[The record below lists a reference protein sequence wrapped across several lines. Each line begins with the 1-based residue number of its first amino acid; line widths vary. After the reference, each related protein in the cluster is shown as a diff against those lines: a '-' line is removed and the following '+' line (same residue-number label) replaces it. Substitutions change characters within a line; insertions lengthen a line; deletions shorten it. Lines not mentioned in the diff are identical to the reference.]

1 MNNLGIIIK
10 REYLTRVKKRSFLLL
25 TFLGPLFFAA
35 LMIAPSLLMLRSEKM
50 ESKKA
55 IVVLDESGMFEGKI
69 ENTDANTFIYENE
82 NANIDSLKKF
92 VFDGIYDAFL
102 YIPSTSLNIPVNAKL
117 YSDKQIPMTLSSHIE
132 REMKQVVEHQKLLA
146 SGIDPDIVKASKTSI
161 NVSTIRMDEESGEKT
176 SYAELEYIIGLVL
189 ALVIY
194 FAIFLFSN
202 QVLRGVIE
210 EKTNRI
216 IEVIISSVK
225 PFELMMGKIVGI
237 ALVGLTQFLL
247 WIVLTIGIYLVAS
260 GILIGPEVMSPSGT
274 VMTEE
279 ISQIAETTEGQDIML
294 EAVNMVQSINFGA
307 ILWSFLFYFVF
318 GYLLYAAMFAAI
330 GGMVDNETDS
340 NQFSTVVSLPLIVAI
355 VCSTAMVNN
364 PDSSLGLWL
373 SMIPFTSPISMMI
386 RIPFGVPYWQ
396 VAVSLILLILTFILI
411 TWLAGKIYR
420 TVRGTGCRGNVP
432 QRYSCQ
438 HHPRTGTSRVR
449 IWTFRTCRKGQQPF
463 RNQMS

>member
-55 IVVLDESGMFEGKI
+55 IVVLDESGMFDGKI
-69 ENTDANTFIYENE
+69 ENTDANTFIYEDI
-82 NANIDSLKKF
+82 NANVDSLKKF

-225 PFELMMGKIVGI
+225 PFELMMGKIIGI

-247 WIVLTIGIYLVAS
+247 WIVLTIGIYFVAS
-260 GILIGPEVMSPSGT
+260 GLLIGPEVLSPSGT

-279 ISQIAETTEGQDIML
+279 ISQITETTGGQDIML

-318 GYLLYAAMFAAI
+318 GYLLYAALFAAI

-340 NQFSTVVSLPLIVAI
+340 NQFSTVVSLPLIIAI
-355 VCSTAMVNN
+355 VCAPTMVNN

-373 SMIPFTSPISMMI
+373 SMIPFTSPVSMMI

-396 VAVSLILLILTFILI
+396 IAVSLIILVLTFIMI
-411 TWLAGKIYR
+411 TWIAGKIYR
-420 TVRGTGCRGNVP
+420 TGILMYGKKP
-432 QRYSCQ
+432 SFKEIWKWLRY
-438 HHPRTGTSRVR
+438 
-449 IWTFRTCRKGQQPF
+449 
-463 RNQMS
+463 

>member
-1 MNNLGIIIK
+1 MNNFSIILK
-10 REYLTRVKKRSFLLL
+10 REYLTRVKKRSFLIL

-35 LMIAPSLLMLRSEKM
+35 LMIAPSLLMIKSEQM
-50 ESKKA
+50 ESKKSIA
-55 IVVLDESGMFEGKI
+55 VLDESGMFEGRI
-69 ENTDANTFIYENE
+69 ENTDANTFIYQSEKE
-82 NANIDSLKKF
+82 NIDSLKNF
-92 VFDGIYDAFL
+92 VFEGIYDAIL
-102 YIPSTSLNIPVNAKL
+102 YIPATELNIPVNAKL
-117 YSDKQIPMTLSSHIE
+117 YSNKQIPMTLTSHIE
-132 REMKQVVEHQKLLA
+132 REMKQVVEHQKLIA
-146 SGIDPDIVKASKTSI
+146 SGIDPAVVKATQTNI
-161 NVSTIRMDEESGEKT
+161 NVATIRMDEESGEKT

-189 ALVIY
+189 ALIIY
-194 FAIFLFSN
+194 FAVFLFSN

-237 ALVGLTQFLL
+237 ALVGLTQFML
-247 WIVLTIGIYLVAS
+247 WIVLTVAIYFVAS
-260 GILIGPEVMSPSGT
+260 GFILGPEIMSPSGT
-274 VMTEE
+274 VMTEQ
-279 ISQIAETTEGQDIML
+279 ISQMTETTQGQDIML

-340 NQFSTVVSLPLIVAI
+340 NQFSTIVSLPLIVAI

-364 PDSSLGLWL
+364 PDSSLGIWL

-396 VAVSLILLILTFILI
+396 VAVSLVILILTFILI

-420 TVRGTGCRGNVP
+420 TGILMYGKKP
-432 QRYSCQ
+432 SLKEIWKWLRY
-438 HHPRTGTSRVR
+438 
-449 IWTFRTCRKGQQPF
+449 
-463 RNQMS
+463 

>member
-25 TFLGPLFFAA
+25 TFLGPLFFAT

-216 IEVIISSVK
+216 IEIIISSVK

-279 ISQIAETTEGQDIML
+279 ISQITETTQGQDIML

-340 NQFSTVVSLPLIVAI
+340 NQFSTIVSLPLIVAI

-364 PDSSLGLWL
+364 PDSSLGIWL

-420 TVRGTGCRGNVP
+420 TGILMYGKKP
-432 QRYSCQ
+432 SFKE
-438 HHPRTGTSRVR
+438 
-449 IWTFRTCRKGQQPF
+449 IWKWLKY
-463 RNQMS
+463 

>member
-25 TFLGPLFFAA
+25 TFLGPLFFAT
-35 LMIAPSLLMLRSEKM
+35 LIIAPSLLMLRSEKM

-102 YIPSTSLNIPVNAKL
+102 YIPSTSLNIPVSAKL

-216 IEVIISSVK
+216 IEIIISSVK

-279 ISQIAETTEGQDIML
+279 ISQITETTQGQDIML

-340 NQFSTVVSLPLIVAI
+340 NQFSTVVSLPLMVAI
-355 VCSTAMVNN
+355 VCSIAMVNN

-420 TVRGTGCRGNVP
+420 TGILMYGKKP
-432 QRYSCQ
+432 SFKEIWKWLRY
-438 HHPRTGTSRVR
+438 
-449 IWTFRTCRKGQQPF
+449 
-463 RNQMS
+463 

>member
-225 PFELMMGKIVGI
+225 PFELMMGKIIGI
-237 ALVGLTQFLL
+237 GLVGLTQFLL
-247 WIVLTIGIYLVAS
+247 WIVLTSAIVFSVS
-260 GILIGPEVMSPSGT
+260 GNMINNMPESTVYEQTIQSMVPTGT
-274 VMTEE
+274 AETIIATDVVEN
-279 ISQIAETTEGQDIML
+279 QDKIAEVI
-294 EAVNMVQSINFGA
+294 NMVSSINIPLLLICF
-307 ILWSFLFYFVF
+307 IVYFVG
-318 GYLLYAAMFAAI
+318 GYLLYSSLFAAV
-330 GGMVDNETDS
+330 GGAVDNEDDT
-340 NQFSTVVSLPLIVAI
+340 NQFMLPLTLFLVIPLLFLTNLINDPSGSIAI
-355 VCSTAMVNN
+355 
-364 PDSSLGLWL
+364 WL
-373 SMIPFTSPISMMI
+373 SMIPFTSPIAMMV
-386 RIPFGVPYWQ
+386 RIPFDIPTWQ
-396 VAVSLILLILTFILI
+396 ILLSMAILIVTFILM
-411 TWLAGKIYR
+411 TWLSAKIYR
-420 TVRGTGCRGNVP
+420 VGILMYGKKITWKELWKWIKI
-432 QRYSCQ
+432 S
-438 HHPRTGTSRVR
+438 
-449 IWTFRTCRKGQQPF
+449 
-463 RNQMS
+463 

>member
-340 NQFSTVVSLPLIVAI
+340 NQFSTVVSLPLMVAI

-420 TVRGTGCRGNVP
+420 TGILMYGKKP
-432 QRYSCQ
+432 SFKE
-438 HHPRTGTSRVR
+438 
-449 IWTFRTCRKGQQPF
+449 IWKWLKY
-463 RNQMS
+463 

>member
-1 MNNLGIIIK
+1 MNNFSIILK
-10 REYLTRVKKRSFLLL
+10 REYLTRVKKRSFLIL

-35 LMIAPSLLMLRSEKM
+35 LMIAPSLLMIKSEQM
-50 ESKKA
+50 ESKKS
-55 IVVLDESGMFEGKI
+55 ISVLDESGMFEGRI
-69 ENTDANTFIYENE
+69 ENTDANTFIYQSENE
-82 NANIDSLKKF
+82 NIDSLKNF
-92 VFDGIYDAFL
+92 VFEGIYDAIL
-102 YIPSTSLNIPVNAKL
+102 YIPATELNIPVNAKL
-117 YSDKQIPMTLSSHIE
+117 YSNKQIPMTLTSHIE
-132 REMKQVVEHQKLLA
+132 REMKQVVEHQKLIA
-146 SGIDPDIVKASKTSI
+146 SGIDPAVVKATQTNI
-161 NVSTIRMDEESGEKT
+161 NVATIRMDEESGEKT

-189 ALVIY
+189 ALIIY
-194 FAIFLFSN
+194 FAVFLFSN

-247 WIVLTIGIYLVAS
+247 WIVLTVAIYFVAS
-260 GILIGPEVMSPSGT
+260 GFILGPEIMSPSGT
-274 VMTEE
+274 VMTEQ
-279 ISQIAETTEGQDIML
+279 ISQMTETTQGQDIML

-340 NQFSTVVSLPLIVAI
+340 NQFSTIVSLPLIVAI

-364 PDSSLGLWL
+364 PDSSLGIWL

-396 VAVSLILLILTFILI
+396 VAVSLVILILTFILI

-420 TVRGTGCRGNVP
+420 TGILMYGKKP
-432 QRYSCQ
+432 DMKE
-438 HHPRTGTSRVR
+438 
-449 IWTFRTCRKGQQPF
+449 IWKWLKY
-463 RNQMS
+463 

>member
-50 ESKKA
+50 GSKKA

-117 YSDKQIPMTLSSHIE
+117 YSDKKIPMTLSSHIE

-279 ISQIAETTEGQDIML
+279 ISQITETTQGQDIML

-396 VAVSLILLILTFILI
+396 VAVSLVLLILTFILI

-420 TVRGTGCRGNVP
+420 TGILMYGKKP
-432 QRYSCQ
+432 SFKEIWKWLRY
-438 HHPRTGTSRVR
+438 
-449 IWTFRTCRKGQQPF
+449 
-463 RNQMS
+463 

>member
-1 MNNLGIIIK
+1 
-10 REYLTRVKKRSFLLL
+10 
-25 TFLGPLFFAA
+25 
-35 LMIAPSLLMLRSEKM
+35 MLRSEKM

-279 ISQIAETTEGQDIML
+279 ISQITETTGGEDIML

-420 TVRGTGCRGNVP
+420 TGILMYGKKP
-432 QRYSCQ
+432 SFKEIWKWLRY
-438 HHPRTGTSRVR
+438 
-449 IWTFRTCRKGQQPF
+449 
-463 RNQMS
+463 

>member
-117 YSDKQIPMTLSSHIE
+117 YSNKQIPMTLSSHIE

-260 GILIGPEVMSPSGT
+260 GILIGPEVMTPSGT

-364 PDSSLGLWL
+364 PDSNLGLWL

-396 VAVSLILLILTFILI
+396 VAVSLVLLILTFILI

-420 TVRGTGCRGNVP
+420 TGILMYGKKP
-432 QRYSCQ
+432 SFKEIWKWLRY
-438 HHPRTGTSRVR
+438 
-449 IWTFRTCRKGQQPF
+449 
-463 RNQMS
+463 